1 MANKKGDYI
10 GSGKNRKQWDG
21 RRWVSRP
28 VSTPAAGNNVAGTG
42 RSRATRSRTAP
53 ATPKTIPADKRPAD
67 MQKGKIYGDKTAATG
82 RNWSNGHGAKS
93 SKPSTGD
100 HKSAVAPP
108 APKLPPPPSTKVSS
122 PKKTDTTKAKATPAT
137 SANAQNLTQGRSPD
151 KPAKKSRTWLADNYK
166 SGGPPK
172 SESLKIKPKKKK
184 LTNKQRKQGGFH

>member
-1 MANKKGDYI
+1 MGSRNRFTKTTKKKEEEKKY
-10 GSGKNRKQWDG
+10 
-21 RRWVSRP
+21 
-28 VSTPAAGNNVAGTG
+28 
-42 RSRATRSRTAP
+42 ATRAGRGSNRVAVKAKP
-53 ATPKTIPADKRPAD
+53 AVKKLADIPSSKRPKD
-67 MQKGKIYGDKTAATG
+67 MQAGKVYGDKTAATG
-82 RNWSNGHGAKS
+82 RNWTKGHGAKS

-151 KPAKKSRTWLADNYK
+151 KPARKPRTWLADNYK